1 MKNKKGI
8 SLIVLVITVI
18 IMIIL
23 ASAIIITLS
32 NANIMNKAEEAV
44 LKTDVKNLQQELAL
58 KLAEKKMEDMSFEMD
73 DIYELE
79 VADIQKYIPSFLEKY
94 EGKLCIKNGQL
105 AYIAV
110 NVTEEEAKVLDQ
122 AGVLR
127 VSYITQEEAET
138 LKAKVEALNL
148 GDNISTTDI
157 TKYVQDAGEHADKF
171 VIYQGNIY
179 YRYERTAYVEREAL
193 YAAELSCFM
202 GDSNAD
208 GTLTEEDAELIY
220 LYDSYVTDDRSFL
233 ESIPYLF
240 YVGNLE
246 FDYWIDTGDGNNIE
260 LVLDAYNK
268 YIEFIDVTLQNP
280 EYMALF
286 GLYYKTERCT
296 YLNSDDTTSDYKEI
310 KKLVPLLTK
319 EEAKKVIIENGKLY
333 LKQSALSENEIAWCD
348 ENGWSYM

>member
-1 MKNKKGI
+1 MQKKKAI
-8 SLIVLVITVI
+8 SLIVLVITIIVI
-18 IMIIL
+18 IIL
-23 ASAIIITLS
+23 ATAIIMTLNNS
-32 NANIMNKAEEAV
+32 NIMNKAEEAV
-44 LKTDVKNLQQELAL
+44 LKTDAKSLQQELTL
-58 KLAEKKMEDMSFEMD
+58 KLAEKKIEDMSFEMD
-73 DIYELE
+73 DIYEQE
-79 VADIQKYIPSFLEKY
+79 TEAIQKYIPSFAQKY
-94 EGKLCIKNGQL
+94 EGKICIKNGQL
-105 AYIAV
+105 AYIAA
-110 NVTEEEAKVLDQ
+110 NVTEEEARVLDQ

-127 VSYITQEEAET
+127 VSYITQEEAEA

-179 YRYERTAYVEREAL
+179 YRYERTAYVERETL

-208 GTLTEEDAELIY
+208 GTLTNEDSNWID
-220 LYDSYVTDDRSFL
+220 LYDGL
-233 ESIPYLF
+233 WEEPYIANVQNMF

-246 FDYWIDTGDGNNIE
+246 FDYGLNAEDSINIDLVVGGDE
-260 LVLDAYNK
+260 K
-268 YIEFIDVTLQNP
+268 YIKFIEVTLQNP

-286 GLYYKTERCT
+286 GLYHKIVGYI
-296 YLNSDDTTSDYKEI
+296 YLNGDETASDAKEI
-310 KKLVPLLTK
+310 KQLIPILTK
-319 EEAKKVIIENGKLY
+319 EEAKKVIIDNGTIY